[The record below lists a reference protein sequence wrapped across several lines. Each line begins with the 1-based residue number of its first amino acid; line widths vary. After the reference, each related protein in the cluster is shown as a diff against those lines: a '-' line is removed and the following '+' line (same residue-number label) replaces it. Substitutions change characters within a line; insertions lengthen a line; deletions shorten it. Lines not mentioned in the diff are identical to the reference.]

1 MPTPESEQF
10 KAQKPTVPPTFN
22 GVDYDD
28 TKAFKAAEDALIREQ
43 WVGAMMT
50 RLVGE
55 ELNKCYVREGVNHLE
70 NCGHLRERYLQLL
83 KTNKIKGTKFLQQ
96 NYVDQKDQELDLAAK
111 VHTSDKIAKLNHGR
125 FSSKL
130 HICTC
135 ESQCMHIIVAQHFGG
150 FQLGARLTFY
160 IFHHLSLALHQ
171 PVVQKFLQNFEPRH
185 TSSPTNPPPAI
196 VMFCTRCLRATSL
209 RRSQPILR
217 QFSTTTNF
225 RSAEPQ
231 LSTPVTAPGEAQK
244 DVPAARSSCAPGTVL
259 NGLNYTKGGQDPV
272 AKNDDEYPEWLWSC
286 LEVLKKSA
294 DSADADAG
302 DEFSKSKKQRKL
314 AAKRQKTLE
323 AKLLAEG
330 NLEALAPKIPLQRQS
345 VNILGEENRGV
356 EHNIEAAQKREELRK
371 AMRKERR
378 AKIKETNYLKSM

>member
-96 NYVDQKDQELDLAAK
+96 NYVDQKDQELDLAAR

-125 FSSKL
+125 FSS
-130 HICTC
+130 
-135 ESQCMHIIVAQHFGG
+135 
-150 FQLGARLTFY
+150 
-160 IFHHLSLALHQ
+160 
-171 PVVQKFLQNFEPRH
+171 
-185 TSSPTNPPPAI
+185 
-196 VMFCTRCLRATSL
+196 
-209 RRSQPILR
+209 
-217 QFSTTTNF
+217 
-225 RSAEPQ
+225 SAEPQ

-286 LEVLKKSA
+286 LEVLKKDA

-314 AAKRQKTLE
+314 AAKRQKVLE

-345 VNILGEENRGV
+345 INILGEENRGV
-356 EHNIEAAQKREELRK
+356 EHNIEAAQKREELKK

>member
-96 NYVDQKDQELDLAAK
+96 NYVDQKDQELDLAGK

-130 HICTC
+130 HNCTC
-135 ESQCMHIIVAQHFGG
+135 ESQCLLI
-150 FQLGARLTFY
+150 
-160 IFHHLSLALHQ
+160 
-171 PVVQKFLQNFEPRH
+171 VVQHLEASNWRKADILYSPSPLIGSAPTGRPKFLQNFEPRY

-196 VMFCTRCLRATSL
+196 IMFCTRCLRATSL

-231 LSTPVTAPGEAQK
+231 LSTPVTALGEAQK

-286 LEVLKKSA
+286 LDVLKKSA

-330 NLEALAPKIPLQRQS
+330 NLEALAPKIPLQRQAI
-345 VNILGEENRGV
+345 NIFGEENRGV
-356 EHNIEAAQKREELRK
+356 EHNIEAAQKREELKK

>member
-111 VHTSDKIAKLNHGR
+111 VHTSDKIAKLNYGR
-125 FSSKL
+125 FSSVKQSSDL
-130 HICTC
+130 
-135 ESQCMHIIVAQHFGG
+135 VVQHFGG

-160 IFHHLSLALHQ
+160 IFPHLSLIGS
-171 PVVQKFLQNFEPRH
+171 PPTGRPKFLQNFEPRH
-185 TSSPTNPPPAI
+185 TSSPTTAI
-196 VMFCTRCLRATSL
+196 IMFCTRCLRATSL

-217 QFSTTTNF
+217 QFSTTTNL
-225 RSAEPQ
+225 RAAEPQ

-345 VNILGEENRGV
+345 INILGEENRGV
-356 EHNIEAAQKREELRK
+356 EHNIEAAQKREELKK

>member
-1 MPTPESEQF
+1 
-10 KAQKPTVPPTFN
+10 
-22 GVDYDD
+22 
-28 TKAFKAAEDALIREQ
+28 
-43 WVGAMMT
+43 
-50 RLVGE
+50 
-55 ELNKCYVREGVNHLE
+55 
-70 NCGHLRERYLQLL
+70 
-83 KTNKIKGTKFLQQ
+83 
-96 NYVDQKDQELDLAAK
+96 
-111 VHTSDKIAKLNHGR
+111 
-125 FSSKL
+125 
-130 HICTC
+130 
-135 ESQCMHIIVAQHFGG
+135 
-150 FQLGARLTFY
+150 
-160 IFHHLSLALHQ
+160 
-171 PVVQKFLQNFEPRH
+171 
-185 TSSPTNPPPAI
+185 
-196 VMFCTRCLRATSL
+196 MFCTRCLRATSL

-217 QFSTTTNF
+217 QFSTTTTF

-231 LSTPVTAPGEAQK
+231 LSTPVTALGEAQK

-345 VNILGEENRGV
+345 INIFGEENRGV
-356 EHNIEAAQKREELRK
+356 EHNIEAAQKREELKK

>member
-28 TKAFKAAEDALIREQ
+28 TKAFKAAEDSLIREQ

-96 NYVDQKDQELDLAAK
+96 NYVDQKDQDLDLAAK

-125 FSSKL
+125 FSSSTFWRLPIGRKADIL
-130 HICTC
+130 HLPSPLIG
-135 ESQCMHIIVAQHFGG
+135 SPPIGRPKI
-150 FQLGARLTFY
+150 
-160 IFHHLSLALHQ
+160 
-171 PVVQKFLQNFEPRH
+171 LQNFKPCH

-196 VMFCTRCLRATSL
+196 MMFCARCLRATSL

-345 VNILGEENRGV
+345 INILGEENRGV
-356 EHNIEAAQKREELRK
+356 EHNIEAAQKREELKK